1 MLMAALLAQTERVR
15 VFPDV
20 ANLPLRPPAMLAKAA
35 ASLDVL
41 SGGRFELGLG
51 AGAFWEGIEA
61 MGGPRRSAGESVDA
75 LAEAI
80 EIVRLFWSGQH
91 AITYEGRYYTV
102 KGLHPGPAPAHRI
115 EIWLGAYRPRMLAL
129 TGRAADGWIP
139 SLGYAAPETIPER
152 QARIDEAA
160 AAAGR
165 RPEEIRRAYNL
176 PPTEA
181 EEIVRF
187 ALELGFDTFIVWPGD
202 DGVRDV
208 ERFGGEIA
216 PTVREAVAAERG

>member
-1 MLMAALLAQTERVR
+1 MATLLAETERVR

-20 ANLPLRPPAMLAKAA
+20 ANLPLRPPAMLAKTA

-80 EIVRLFWSGQH
+80 EIIRLFWSGER
-91 AITYEGRYYTV
+91 AITYEGRFYTV
-102 KGLHPGPAPAHRI
+102 KGLHPGPAQAHRI

-129 TGRAADGWIP
+129 TGRVADGWIP
-139 SLGYAAPETIPER
+139 SLGYAPPETIPER

-160 AAAGR
+160 VAAGR
-165 RPEEIRRAYNL
+165 QPAEIRRAYNL
-176 PPTEA
+176 PPTPA
-181 EEIVRF
+181 EEIARF
-187 ALELGFDTFIVWPGD
+187 ALELGFDTFILWPGE
-202 DGVRDV
+202 DGVREL
-208 ERFGGEIA
+208 ERFAAESVPA
-216 PTVREAVAAERG
+216 VREAVGSARR